1 MTTNINKNG
10 LWFGYKL
17 YIEKW
22 TKLSVSSLHTRLV
35 KFVQIFS
42 ALEIYLN
49 AGVYSD
55 HIILQHFIYFWI
67 KIFRKCK

>member
-1 MTTNINKNG
+1 MNKNG

-55 HIILQHFIYFWI
+55 HIIL
-67 KIFRKCK
+67 